1 MLTAHLHPAKTFT
14 EARNLVARFRNA
26 EGFRAYLLARRTL
39 IVPAGAVFIL
49 IAMACAAAVVL
60 FLADRHPLLALPEL
74 VLAPFVLIG
83 SLFVQSFVFLSWLE
97 SRAIAQVLRR
107 PVRNVP
113 VPWVLAGV
121 FLVLP
126 LALLGSVAPK
136 AALVAV
142 LAGVAVPF
150 AFARLDRR

>member
-1 MLTAHLHPAKTFT
+1 MLTAHLHPGKTFT
-14 EARNLVARFRNA
+14 DARNLVARFRNA
-26 EGFRAYLLARRTL
+26 EGFRGFLLARRTL
-39 IVPAGAVFIL
+39 IVPAGAVFVL
-49 IAMACAAAVVL
+49 IAMACAAAVVI
-60 FLADRHPLLALPEL
+60 FLADRHPLLALPGL

-83 SLFVQSFVFLSWLE
+83 SLFVQSYVFLSWLE

-107 PVRNVP
+107 PVRDVP
-113 VPWVLAGV
+113 VPWVLAAI

-126 LALLGSVAPK
+126 LALLASVAPK

-142 LAGVAVPF
+142 LAGAAVPF